1 MCNDWGWGGV
11 LDSMFLKAAQEQLW
25 REWEVEAKGGGGRNR
40 KWGWKDGNVEVRG
53 GGCPGPEGFERHKEL
68 QLPEDPPPS
77 ARSAYIT
84 GLIKLVH
91 QRVM

>member
-1 MCNDWGWGGV
+1 MCNDWGGV

-25 REWEVEAKGGGGRNR
+25 REWEVGEKTGGGRNR
-40 KWGWKDGNVEVRG
+40 KWGWKDGNVGVR

-68 QLPEDPPPS
+68 QLPEDRPPS

>member
-25 REWEVEAKGGGGRNR
+25 RE
-40 KWGWKDGNVEVRG
+40 WGWKDGNVEVRG

>member
-1 MCNDWGWGGV
+1 M
-11 LDSMFLKAAQEQLW
+11 
-25 REWEVEAKGGGGRNR
+25 EAKGGGRNR
-40 KWGWKDGNVEVRG
+40 KWGWKDGNVEVR

-84 GLIKLVH
+84 GLIKLL
-91 QRVM
+91 VM